1 MLLASDLITQYL
13 PWYYI
18 LSNHLKSFS
27 LPHWVTT
34 TAGGYPLLAEGETG
48 ALSPINSPIL
58 FSLPFP
64 LSVTILYFVYF
75 LIGFGGMFLFLK
87 ENRLTIASSLLG
99 SFIFILSGY
108 ITSRYFQP
116 SIIFA
121 SLLLPLGMYIILRAK
136 TNPEIIFLLAPLIYL
151 QITAGHLQITIIS
164 IVGYLSYQLVNII
177 LEKRIYFPIFKTLAI
192 IVLGIILS
200 APQLLPSLKL
210 YTISQRQDWN
220 PMIRFSYSLPPS
232 HLITYLDPGF
242 FGISKPGDD
251 LGFSQFGGGFWELNL
266 TIWTIPFLI
275 SLIPLILLFK
285 KRNKL
290 ILTFYTLWIT
300 FLLLAF
306 GGFFKLN
313 HLITYLPN
321 FPFRAPA
328 RFLLISTFAASTL
341 CAIGFDQVTKNVSN
355 KLKKVLATLVVI
367 SVIIQQ
373 LSLYKNYI
381 NTKPTQEI
389 IADVKEN
396 SMNFVTPLVI
406 NRNKMNIPQDMSEI
420 FKQEFE
426 KGLIFSAIAVLILL
440 VWYKKENSPKFKP

>member
-1 MLLASDLITQYL
+1 MLFASDLITQYL

-27 LPHWVTT
+27 LPHWITT
-34 TAGGYPLLAEGETG
+34 TAGTYPLLAEGETG
-48 ALSPINSPIL
+48 ALSPINSPVL

-87 ENRLTIASSLLG
+87 ENRLTKTSSVLG
-99 SFIFILSGY
+99 SFVFVFSGY

-116 SIIFA
+116 SIIFT
-121 SLLLPLGMYIILRAK
+121 SLLLPLGIYIILKAK
-136 TNPEIIFLLAPLIYL
+136 NNPKIIFLLAPLIYL

-164 IVGYLSYQLVNII
+164 IVGYLTYQLVNTI
-177 LEKRIYFPIFKTLAI
+177 LEKRSYLPIFKTLAI
-192 IVLGIILS
+192 IVLGITLS

-220 PMIRFSYSLPPS
+220 PMIRYTYSLPPS
-232 HLITYLDPGF
+232 HLITYFDPGF

-285 KRNKL
+285 KRNKQA
-290 ILTFYTLWIT
+290 ISFYILWII
-300 FLLLAF
+300 FLLLSF

-313 HLITYLPN
+313 HLITYIPN

-341 CAIGFDQVTKNVSN
+341 CAIGFDLVTKNVSS
-355 KLKKVLATLVVI
+355 KLKKVLVILVVI
-367 SVIIQQ
+367 SVIVQQ
-373 LSLYKNYI
+373 LVLYKNYI

-406 NRNKMNIPQDMSEI
+406 NQNKMNIPQDMSEI

-426 KGLIFSAIAVLILL
+426 KGLALSVLTLIILL
-440 VWYKKENSPKFKP
+440 IWYKREDRSRLKS